1 MTIIV
6 SCTLVLE
13 VSQFHDFTEYSYIA
27 DGDYQNTYV
36 IKDRKLKEGNYLMSE
51 YLDNR
56 KISYSTIYTIKEPQN
71 NGEHGYD
78 SSLKYFNI
86 ISYDDIKDHEYE
98 ISSGR
103 IANGENA
110 NELIC
115 DNLEKAFKV
124 GEAYNVSLS
133 RFYNGEETK
142 LLDIPKV
149 ECVGRYYNGPFVTKC
164 IDGGGATLVVKRDLI
179 NNLKEK
185 IKSYREDSSLIT
197 YLLVNL
203 NYNELNDIKAIYED
217 ILNTM
222 INTFDITNFA
232 ENYELLKKVYNFDE
246 YGETKRTQIY
256 MVYFVSISLLV
267 TLALYSL
274 STFGKDEKTY
284 GIYLLCGTTKK
295 ELYLIVIFKLFISFI
310 VSTTISVCFILYNDL
325 NGLKITNDFRMPE
338 TYPKFIF
345 IAIAFAIL
353 IYLLV
358 FYLRIRPIR
367 KSSIAA
373 NLRKDL

>member
-1 MTIIV
+1 
-6 SCTLVLE
+6 
-13 VSQFHDFTEYSYIA
+13 
-27 DGDYQNTYV
+27 
-36 IKDRKLKEGNYLMSE
+36 
-51 YLDNR
+51 
-56 KISYSTIYTIKEPQN
+56 
-71 NGEHGYD
+71 
-78 SSLKYFNI
+78 
-86 ISYDDIKDHEYE
+86 
-98 ISSGR
+98 
-103 IANGENA
+103 
-110 NELIC
+110 
-115 DNLEKAFKV
+115 
-124 GEAYNVSLS
+124 
-133 RFYNGEETK
+133 
-142 LLDIPKV
+142 
-149 ECVGRYYNGPFVTKC
+149 
-164 IDGGGATLVVKRDLI
+164 
-179 NNLKEK
+179 
-185 IKSYREDSSLIT
+185 
-197 YLLVNL
+197 
-203 NYNELNDIKAIYED
+203 
-217 ILNTM
+217 M